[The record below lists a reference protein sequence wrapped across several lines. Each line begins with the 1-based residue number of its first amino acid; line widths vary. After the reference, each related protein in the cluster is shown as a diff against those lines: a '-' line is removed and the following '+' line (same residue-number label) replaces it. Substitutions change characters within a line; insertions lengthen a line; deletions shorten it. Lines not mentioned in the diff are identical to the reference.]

1 MRMRI
6 GIRMKMKMKKMMMMM
21 MMMLMITMMIMIM
34 DMNLGVSLAEEGT
47 KYHDTQWDSS
57 NEHAMGIGIKLISCP
72 TFSFLSLASSIS

>member
-1 MRMRI
+1 MPNGMRNDWMRMRI
-6 GIRMKMKMKKMMMMM
+6 RMKMMMMIMMMMM
-21 MMMLMITMMIMIM
+21 MIM
-34 DMNLGVSLAEEGT
+34 DMDLGVSLAEEGT

>member
-1 MRMRI
+1 MPNGMRNDWMRMRI
-6 GIRMKMKMKKMMMMM
+6 RMKMMMM
-21 MMMLMITMMIMIM
+21 IM
-34 DMNLGVSLAEEGT
+34 DMDLGVSLAEEGT